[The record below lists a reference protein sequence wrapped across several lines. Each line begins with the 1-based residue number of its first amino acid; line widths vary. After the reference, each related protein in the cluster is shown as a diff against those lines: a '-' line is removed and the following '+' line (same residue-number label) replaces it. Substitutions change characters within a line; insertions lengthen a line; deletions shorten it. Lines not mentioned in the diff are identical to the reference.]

1 MIPIDEKGIKYN
13 RRKRYDG
20 YIIEYQNCSSYV
32 LFVNYARDIYIF
44 VTMRMIKESSFLSL
58 YYFYLFQYSHLFSSL
73 DELKRRRFLK
83 IGSTID
89 LARQLTRQLIIV
101 TILDK
106 QKSFQW
112 IFNYRDILYRW
123 ARRVSLLCRNA
134 IPLIDSHPVAVEW
147 NFLRAREYAMD
158 AFPSRLC

>member
-1 MIPIDEKGIKYN
+1 MIPIDEEGIKYN

-73 DELKRRRFLK
+73 DELKRDF
-83 IGSTID
+83 
-89 LARQLTRQLIIV
+89 
-101 TILDK
+101 
-106 QKSFQW
+106 
-112 IFNYRDILYRW
+112 
-123 ARRVSLLCRNA
+123 
-134 IPLIDSHPVAVEW
+134 
-147 NFLRAREYAMD
+147 
-158 AFPSRLC
+158 